1 MKPTLGVDVDS
12 TVWDTGAWVREAAL
26 EVTGEDLEPEAAAT
40 WTDLLDLFGEEA
52 TARIHARVLSPERVR
67 ERTPYPG
74 APEVL
79 RSFQE
84 ERGLSVH
91 FITRA
96 ADPER
101 MVPALEAWLREHF
114 GPSVEL
120 TAAEAD
126 KLPILRDLGAFG
138 MIDDRP
144 DTLEGVAA
152 AGLWGAAKAQPWNE
166 GLLATRADI
175 HGFREWRE
183 VPELLPDG
191 FRRVPCSVVQEKRG
205 GRRRL

>member
-26 EVTGEDLEPEAAAT
+26 EVTGEDLESEAAAT

-52 TARIHARVLSPERVR
+52 TARIHARVLSPGRVR
-67 ERTPYPG
+67 ERIPYPG
-74 APEVL
+74 APETL
-79 RSFQE
+79 RSLQE

-96 ADPER
+96 TDPER
-101 MVPALEAWLREHF
+101 MVSALEAWLREHF
-114 GPSVEL
+114 GPGVGL

-126 KLPILRDLGAFG
+126 KLPILQALGAFG

-144 DTLEGVAA
+144 DTLESVAT
-152 AGLWGAAKAQPWNE
+152 AGLWVAAKAQPWNE
-166 GLLATRADI
+166 GLLAVRPDI
-175 HGFREWRE
+175 HGFRDWSE
-183 VPELLPDG
+183 VPELLPVG
-191 FRRVPCSVVQEKRG
+191 FRRVPCDLLQKKRG
-205 GRRRL
+205 GRRRH